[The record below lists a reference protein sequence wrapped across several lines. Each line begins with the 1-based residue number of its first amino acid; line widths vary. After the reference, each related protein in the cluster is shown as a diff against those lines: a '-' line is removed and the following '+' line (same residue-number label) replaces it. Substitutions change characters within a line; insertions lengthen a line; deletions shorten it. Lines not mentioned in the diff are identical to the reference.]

1 MDHYGSFIVA
11 LPDTDSGSLVQERLH
26 GFTNVRLNHP
36 SGRPWLLARVTS
48 ESLLTHTEGQRRVA
62 MVGPTSAS
70 QDDLGRIAQQVHTP
84 RELADS
90 SRRFDGSFCVLGS
103 FEGLLYAS
111 GPAMQTRQIFHAEID
126 GVRVVAD
133 RADVLA
139 RLGGLEMDYTSLGS
153 RLVSSL
159 PHPANDLPMWKNLV
173 AVPGS
178 EYIVVQR
185 DGVTVGNETWWRR
198 PEPTLSRAEGAER
211 LREAIAAAVRV
222 RTAAGADVACDLSGG
237 LDSTPLCYFAAQ
249 GPRGVLAKTF
259 YTDDPGGREDL
270 DWAQRALPS
279 MPGVHTHEVFSTDG
293 LPDFFG
299 GLSELRVHLDEPTQA
314 AAAAP
319 RIQHMLDSDVERGI
333 RTHIT
338 GLGGDHLLRGVK
350 SWNHTLMPT
359 RPITAWRRA
368 RAEDAPTDVGLFTTL
383 RQLLDRRPYR
393 QWFVEATND
402 AVNDVELPEL
412 PRINDWSVPFRFPPW
427 LSNEARYTLAGRLWQ
442 LGTDVEPLD
451 DNLAGHL
458 DIFALREAG
467 KTARSMGMVGQTA
480 GVSYDAPLLDDHVVE
495 ATLEVRYEDRDSP
508 IEWKPLMKAAMTD
521 LLPEGYLRRTTKI
534 GGGPQS
540 VRGYAAH
547 FESLMGLWE
556 ESGLLECGL
565 IDQDLLCSTT
575 QPSATAAPPSHVRT
589 LTDVAIFLRDWQQAT
604 QQTSFEIR

>member
-1 MDHYGSFIVA
+1 MDHYGAFTVA
-11 LPDTDSGSLVQERLH
+11 LPDTDSGSLVHDRLH
-26 GFTNVRLNHP
+26 GFTNMRLDHP
-36 SGRPWLLARVTS
+36 SGRPWLLARTKP
-48 ESLLTHTEGQRRVA
+48 ENLLSHTKGRRRVA
-62 MVGPTSAS
+62 MVGPISAS
-70 QDDLGRIAQQVHTP
+70 PDDLGRAARQVRTP
-84 RELADS
+84 RELADY
-90 SRRFDGSFCVLGS
+90 SRQFDGSFCVFGS
-103 FEGLLYAS
+103 FDGLLYAS
-111 GPAMQTRQIFHAEID
+111 GPAMQTRRIFHAEVD
-126 GVRVVAD
+126 GLRVVAD

-139 RLGGLEMDYTSLGS
+139 ELGALALDHTALGLRLTSGP
-153 RLVSSL
+153 
-159 PHPANDLPMWKNLV
+159 PHPANDLPMWENLV
-173 AVPGS
+173 AVPGA
-178 EYIVVQR
+178 EYTVVQR
-185 DGVTVGNETWWRR
+185 DGVTVDNETWWHR

-211 LREAIAAAVRV
+211 LHEAIAAAVRT
-222 RTAAGADVACDLSGG
+222 RTVAGADVACDLSGG

-279 MPGVHTHEVFSTDG
+279 MPGVHTHEVFSNEG

-299 GLSELRVHLDEPTQA
+299 GLGELRIHLDEPTQA

-319 RIQHMLDSDVERGI
+319 RIQHMLDDDVERGI

-350 SWNHTLMPT
+350 SWNHTLMQT

-368 RAEDAPTDVGLFTTL
+368 RAEDAPADVGVFTTL
-383 RQLLDRRPYR
+383 RQLLDRRSYQ

-402 AVNDVELPEL
+402 AVNDIELPEL

-427 LSNEARYTLAGRLWQ
+427 LSNEARYALAERLRQ

-467 KTARSMGMVGQTA
+467 NTARSMGMVGQAA
-480 GVSYDAPLLDDHVVE
+480 GVSYDAPLLDDHVAE

-521 LLPEGYLRRTTKI
+521 LLPDDYLRRTTKI

-547 FESLMGLWE
+547 FESLTKLWE
-556 ESGLLECGL
+556 ESGLLDCGL
-565 IDQDLLCSTT
+565 VDRDSLYSTV
-575 QPSATAAPPSHVRT
+575 QPSATAAPPSHART
-589 LTDVAIFLRDWQQAT
+589 LTDVAIFLRDLQRAT
-604 QQTSFEIR
+604 RRPSFEVR